1 MDEKSG
7 GMDAHF
13 QAAVNAHTLDDATL
27 GRMEAGFADAE
38 KQVNAEILK
47 ETTDHQLK
55 LQELWKKMM
64 DAYDENDP
72 AMMEKLN
79 QEWLGLM
86 GNEMTESNFNDHWQA
101 ASDVEEMQYLNM
113 KKTYTFSKEN
123 EYAKHGTPH
132 REFVKAIISGNTH
145 KAVKALEAHLMKN
158 PMDHSAWTMLGGL
171 LQETDSDQRSVS
183 AMQEAVKIKP
193 DCLTANLHMG
203 VGCTNILDEAHSMM
217 YLHRWLQLNPKY
229 SAFAGQE
236 LLNEQRFALGDF
248 ETEELI
254 AISKILVERF
264 EAARVQG
271 GFDDPDFCTAYGVVA
286 FCAREYKLAVDM
298 MTRVTDID
306 PNNFS
311 AWNKMGACLAQLNE
325 KGMAQMAYR
334 RALDLKPNYIRPW
347 VNLGLSH
354 ASQVSLCL
362 KSERL

>member
-113 KKTYTFSKEN
+113 
-123 EYAKHGTPH
+123 
-132 REFVKAIISGNTH
+132 
-145 KAVKALEAHLMKN
+145 
-158 PMDHSAWTMLGGL
+158 
-171 LQETDSDQRSVS
+171 
-183 AMQEAVKIKP
+183 
-193 DCLTANLHMG
+193 
-203 VGCTNILDEAHSMM
+203 
-217 YLHRWLQLNPKY
+217 
-229 SAFAGQE
+229 
-236 LLNEQRFALGDF
+236 
-248 ETEELI
+248 
-254 AISKILVERF
+254 
-264 EAARVQG
+264 
-271 GFDDPDFCTAYGVVA
+271 
-286 FCAREYKLAVDM
+286 
-298 MTRVTDID
+298 
-306 PNNFS
+306 
-311 AWNKMGACLAQLNE
+311 
-325 KGMAQMAYR
+325 
-334 RALDLKPNYIRPW
+334 
-347 VNLGLSH
+347 
-354 ASQVSLCL
+354 
-362 KSERL
+362 